1 MRVREHLL
9 PSPSLGTRR
18 SWISL
23 HFGPEGAQRKVY
35 LQAGLHADELPGLLV
50 AHHLRGLLEQAEAA
64 GELLGEVVLV
74 PVCNPIGLAQTLLH
88 LQLGRFEQA
97 SGHNFNRLYHQWL
110 DPVAKAVEPQ
120 LGADPEV
127 NKRLI
132 RAALRQELEGLP
144 QATELEALRRGLM
157 LLAHDADIVL
167 DLHCDF
173 EAVLHLYTEDPCW
186 PQLEPLARYLGAD
199 AVLLNQQPGGHSFD
213 EACGSPW
220 WQLAQRFAGRFPVPL
235 GCLDATVELRGQ
247 GDVSH
252 GLARQDAQA
261 LLSYLRHAGL
271 LMGPAPELPP
281 LRRPATPLAG
291 TEVLRA
297 PCAGVLVH
305 AGSVGA
311 EVQAGELV
319 CEIVDPMSGAV
330 TPIHASVNG
339 VLYARSGQRYATLGM
354 DLAHIAG
361 AKPIRSGWLLSA

>member
-1 MRVREHLL
+1 MRVQEHLL

-18 SWISL
+18 QWTSL
-23 HFGPEGAQRKVY
+23 HFGPTGAPCKAY
-35 LQAGLHADELPGLLV
+35 LHAGLHADELPGLLV
-50 AHHLRGLLEQAEAA
+50 AHHLRALLEQAEAA

-74 PVCNPIGLAQTLLH
+74 PMCNPIGLSQTLLH
-88 LQLGRFEQA
+88 MQLGRFEQA
-97 SGHNFNRLYHQWL
+97 SGHNFNRLYPAL
-110 DPVAKAVEPQ
+110 VEPVAKVVESQ
-120 LGADPEV
+120 LGPDPEV

-132 RAALRQELEGLP
+132 RAAMRQELEGLP

-173 EAVLHLYTEDPCW
+173 EAVLHLYTEDPYW
-186 PQLEPLARYLGAD
+186 AQVEPLARYLGAQ

-220 WQLAQRFAGRFPVPL
+220 WQLAQRFAGRFPVPY
-235 GCLDATVELRGQ
+235 GCIDATVELRGQ
-247 GDVSH
+247 ADVSH
-252 GLARQDAQA
+252 ELASHDALA

-271 LMGPAPELPP
+271 LRGPAPPPPP

-311 EVQAGELV
+311 EVQAGGLV
-319 CEIVDPMSGAV
+319 CEIVDPMSGGV
-330 TPIHASVNG
+330 TPVHASVSG

-361 AKPIRSGWLLSA
+361 AKPIRSGWLLTA